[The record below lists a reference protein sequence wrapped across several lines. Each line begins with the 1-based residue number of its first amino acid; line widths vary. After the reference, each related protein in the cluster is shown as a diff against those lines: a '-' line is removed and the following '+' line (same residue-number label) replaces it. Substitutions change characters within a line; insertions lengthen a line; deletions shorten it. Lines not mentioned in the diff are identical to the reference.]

1 MFFVLIGILKNIC
14 GDGED
19 GLKSVTSINMV

>member
-1 MFFVLIGILKNIC
+1 MFFDLIGILKNIS
-14 GDGED
+14 GEGED

>member
-1 MFFVLIGILKNIC
+1 MFFDLIDILKNIC
-14 GDGED
+14 GEGED